1 MRTFRF
7 AALALTLMLPAARS
21 AWADGPT
28 MNPGKWETKT
38 VQTNSLS
45 PKEHVKTITECVKE
59 NKNPLEAIAEA
70 GKCKIANKEVKGQ
83 TVNWEMECGGTN
95 KAKGKGSFTADG
107 NSGEG
112 MIEMT
117 MMIADKSMTAKNM
130 WSGKRIGDCE

>member
-1 MRTFRF
+1 MPNLGMASMNGAPVPDSLRIQSRFRLLEVFMRTFRF

-59 NKNPLEAIAEA
+59 NKNPLEAIAE
-70 GKCKIANKEVKGQ
+70 
-83 TVNWEMECGGTN
+83 
-95 KAKGKGSFTADG
+95 
-107 NSGEG
+107 
-112 MIEMT
+112 
-117 MMIADKSMTAKNM
+117 
-130 WSGKRIGDCE
+130 